1 MGIFAR
7 VETIKS
13 LSDFDQYGSTDA
25 RLTQLIS
32 SLPAHLQQRRNEFF
46 DSLRE
51 LEKDV
56 AEAVENGHRAKEKSL
71 WAQIKAGLDAED
83 IGQFN
88 GALEE
93 LKALEAAK
101 SKPSQGS
108 FTVREAHQAPTR
120 LTEVVMGLSGIPH
133 EARQSLVN
141 RAVNLD
147 EYAIELREAIRQ
159 AKLQVIAEP
168 HDAMKAKCRANKEAF
183 DRARRDMHDK
193 LSLSNHADAVA
204 ETCLHSVQGTEA
216 RKPTDSTW
224 ATEAEIEAWRQ
235 EVEAAKQRLTEARR
249 KQQAANFAHGEARGV
264 YFQAKKEFERA
275 VEIEGEWRMCRN
287 WLDPQPQQAGS
298 LSWTDK
304 ETGLAMGR

>member
-1 MGIFAR
+1 MSIFAR
-7 VETIKS
+7 VQTITS

-25 RLTQLIS
+25 RLVQLIGR
-32 SLPAHLQQRRNEFF
+32 LPAHLQQRRNEFSE
-46 DSLRE
+46 SLRE

-56 AEAVENGHRAKEKSL
+56 AEALENGHRLKAKAL
-71 WAQIKAGLDAED
+71 WARIKAGLDAED

-88 GALEE
+88 DALEE

-108 FTVREAHQAPTR
+108 FTVREAQQAPVR

-133 EARQSLVN
+133 EALQSLVN

-147 EYAIELREAIRQ
+147 EYAIELRETIRQ
-159 AKLQVIAEP
+159 AKLQAIAEP
-168 HDAMKAKCRANKEAF
+168 HDAMKAKCREGKEAF
-183 DRARRDMHDK
+183 DRARKEMHDR
-193 LSLSNHADAVA
+193 LNLSNHADAVA
-204 ETCLHSVQGTEA
+204 ETCLHTLQGTEA
-216 RKPTDSTW
+216 RKPTQW
-224 ATEAEIEAWRQ
+224 PTEAEIEAWRQ

-275 VEIEGEWRMCRN
+275 VEIEGEWRMCRD

-304 ETGLAMGR
+304 ETGLAVR